1 MMKGASS
8 IKVTSDA
15 YYSLKVLKK
24 FFKEKHGRTY
34 SISDLITAG
43 NLVLLDLLKIN
54 PSMVLDI
61 LEESKLL
68 RLQKNKG
75 EFKANIFETLRQ
87 RYPAIET
94 TQATNNTQFII
105 DIITKLIEE
114 SHLEA
119 ATLLLFEYKNMIEED
134 TFKDLASKILEEQV
148 KKNKD

>member
-1 MMKGASS
+1 MKGASS

-43 NLVLLDLLKIN
+43 NLVLLDLLKVN
-54 PSMVLDI
+54 PSLVLDI

-75 EFKANIFETLRQ
+75 EFEANIFETLRQ

-94 TQATNNTQFII
+94 TQATNNNLQSQFII

-148 KKNKD
+148 KKK